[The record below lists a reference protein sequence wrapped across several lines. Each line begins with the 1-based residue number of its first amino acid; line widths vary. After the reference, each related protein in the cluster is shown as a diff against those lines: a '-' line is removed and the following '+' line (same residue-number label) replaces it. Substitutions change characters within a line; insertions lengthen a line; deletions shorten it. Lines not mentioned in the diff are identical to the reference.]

1 MFKSLL
7 SLFRPRQVERTV
19 AAPPPPPTVP
29 PTPPAVAVAQDSYLR
44 HRPMLDR
51 EQRVVAHE
59 LTVER
64 PRPAHAAPWQGPS
77 RRLFAD
83 ALLWHFARARLEA
96 LLAQRLVF
104 LPVGIS
110 VLEHPALSALP
121 TRNVV
126 LHIAWHDEGPA
137 GEGETLFAGMSR
149 LREMGFS
156 LACAQE
162 LLASDER
169 LAALVDYIL
178 VDAGRLAPPDL
189 LAVQRRLAGRLEH
202 KPLVAM
208 NVDFLEMHEA
218 CRLLRFAF
226 FHGEFVGCREQVDS
240 NVVVPPYKVA
250 AMELLNAI
258 RRQASPD
265 ELAEKAWADPT
276 LVLRLLRVVN
286 SPAFRLRSPITDLKQ
301 AIAYL
306 GHDELYRWAT
316 LLLFSSQ
323 RPEDRHPMEHAWRE
337 SALVRGRFMELL
349 AGSQMPESERRDLF
363 IVGVLSMIDRIF
375 AMTMPRALE
384 NFSLPAEVTD
394 ALLQRSGRHAPY
406 LELAI
411 ACEGGDQEAIET
423 LAAACGHDL
432 AAVNRCQ
439 IEALEW
445 ILGFAGLADEAGS
458 KNG

>member
-7 SLFRPRQVERTV
+7 SLFRPRPVQPPV
-19 AAPPPPPTVP
+19 AAPPSPS
-29 PTPPAVAVAQDSYLR
+29 PAVGMVPGNYLH
-44 HRPMLDR
+44 HRPILDR

-59 LTVER
+59 LSVER
-64 PRPAHAAPWQGPS
+64 PRPVHATPWQAPA
-77 RRLFAD
+77 RRLFAA
-83 ALLWHFARARLEA
+83 ALLWHFVQARLEA

-104 LPVGIS
+104 LPVDIS

-121 TRNVV
+121 RRNVV
-126 LHIAWHDEGPA
+126 LHIAWHQEGQA
-137 GEGETLFAGMSR
+137 GEEEKLFAGMSR

-156 LACAQE
+156 LGCAQE
-162 LLASDER
+162 LLGSDER
-169 LAALVDYIL
+169 LAALADYIV

-189 LAVQRRLAGRLEH
+189 LDVQRRLAGRLED

-208 NVDFLEMHEA
+208 HIHFLEMYAA
-218 CRLLRFAF
+218 CRLLRFTY
-226 FHGEFVGCREQVDS
+226 FHGGFVGCGERTEG
-240 NVVVPPYKVA
+240 NVVVPPYRVA

-258 RRQASPD
+258 GRQASPD
-265 ELAEKAWADPT
+265 ELAERAWADPT

-286 SPAFRLRSPITDLKQ
+286 SPAFRLRSPIRDLKQ

-306 GHDELYRWAT
+306 GYDELYRWAT

-323 RPEDRHPMEHAWRE
+323 QPEDRHPMEHAWRE
-337 SALVRGRFMELL
+337 AALVRGRFMELL
-349 AGSQMPESERRDLF
+349 AGSQVPESERRDFF

-394 ALLQRSGRHAPY
+394 ALLRRSGRQAPY

-411 ACEGGDQEAIET
+411 ACEGGDQASIET

-445 ILGFAGLADEAGS
+445 ILAFAGLADEVGNR
-458 KNG
+458 NG

>member
-1 MFKSLL
+1 MFKGLL
-7 SLFRPRQVERTV
+7 SLFRPRQVEQPV
-19 AAPPPPPTVP
+19 AAPS
-29 PTPPAVAVAQDSYLR
+29 PPASPAVDMEQPGYLR
-44 HRPMLDR
+44 HRPILDR

-59 LTVER
+59 LTVAR
-64 PRPAHAAPWQGPS
+64 PRPAHAAQWQTPS

-83 ALLWHFARARLEA
+83 ALLWHFVQARLEA

-104 LPVGIS
+104 LPVGLG
-110 VLEHPALSALP
+110 VLEHPALPGLP
-121 TRNVV
+121 RHNVV
-126 LHIAWHDEGPA
+126 LHLAWHEDELGGD
-137 GEGETLFAGMSR
+137 GEALLAGMSR
-149 LREMGFS
+149 LRAMGFS

-162 LLASDER
+162 LLAGDER
-169 LAALVDYIL
+169 LAALSDYVV

-189 LAVQRRLAGRLEH
+189 LTVQRRLAGWLEH

-208 NVDFLEMHEA
+208 NVDFLEMYEA
-218 CRLLRFAF
+218 CRLLRFTF
-226 FHGEFVGCREQVDS
+226 FHGAFVAGREQGES

-258 RRQASPD
+258 RRQAAPD

-286 SPAFRLRSPITDLKQ
+286 SPAFRLRSPIRDLKQ

-323 RPEDRHPMEHAWRE
+323 QPEDRHPMEHAWRE
-337 SALVRGRFMELL
+337 AALVRGRFMELL
-349 AGSQMPESERRDLF
+349 AGSQVPDSERRDLF

-375 AMTMPRALE
+375 SMSMPRALQH
-384 NFSLPAEVTD
+384 FSLPSEVTE
-394 ALLQRSGRHAPY
+394 ALLHCSGRHAPY

-411 ACEGGDQEAIET
+411 ACERGDEASIET
-423 LAAACGHDL
+423 LATVCGHDL
-432 AAVNRCQ
+432 VAVNRCQ

-445 ILGFAGLADEAGS
+445 ILGFAGLAD
-458 KNG
+458 